1 MPATLLPAQWS
12 LSWVI
17 VAMLVTALLVVV
29 WCSAEHGATSPG
41 EDSPSNTV
49 QDTHKYYNLS
59 VYQNN
64 AAQSFDKNFIDMES
78 AEIKH
83 GNLGTQLRVTAVTSL
98 IEETQAAEINHKSLE
113 RHSGNFPVNELKT
126 LTWLKVN

>member
-1 MPATLLPAQWS
+1 
-12 LSWVI
+12 
-17 VAMLVTALLVVV
+17 MLVAAVLVL
-29 WCSAEHGATSPG
+29 WCAAEHGATSPG
-41 EDSPSNTV
+41 ADDSPSNTV

-83 GNLGTQLRVTAVTSL
+83 GNLGTKLIMQLLRRL
-98 IEETQAAEINHKSLE
+98 
-113 RHSGNFPVNELKT
+113 
-126 LTWLKVN
+126 

>member
-1 MPATLLPAQWS
+1 MLLSALLLL
-12 LSWVI
+12 LSW
-17 VAMLVTALLVVV
+17 
-29 WCSAEHGATSPG
+29 SAEHGATSPG
-41 EDSPSNTV
+41 GDDSPSNTV

-83 GNLGTQLRVTAVTSL
+83 GNLVTQLRITPLTADDS
-98 IEETQAAEINHKSLE
+98 N
-113 RHSGNFPVNELKT
+113 
-126 LTWLKVN
+126 

>member
-1 MPATLLPAQWS
+1 MLLPTTLLL
-12 LSWVI
+12 LSW
-17 VAMLVTALLVVV
+17 
-29 WCSAEHGATSPG
+29 SAEHGATSPG
-41 EDSPSNTV
+41 GDDSPSNTV

-83 GNLGTQLRVTAVTSL
+83 GNLVTQLRITLVTL
-98 IEETQAAEINHKSLE
+98 CL
-113 RHSGNFPVNELKT
+113 
-126 LTWLKVN
+126 

>member
-1 MPATLLPAQWS
+1 
-12 LSWVI
+12 
-17 VAMLVTALLVVV
+17 MLVTALLVVV

-83 GNLGTQLRVTAVTSL
+83 GNLGTKLIMQLLRRL
-98 IEETQAAEINHKSLE
+98 
-113 RHSGNFPVNELKT
+113 
-126 LTWLKVN
+126 

>member
-1 MPATLLPAQWS
+1 MLLPTLLLL
-12 LSWVI
+12 LSW
-17 VAMLVTALLVVV
+17 
-29 WCSAEHGATSPG
+29 SAEHGATSPG
-41 EDSPSNTV
+41 DDSPSNTV

-83 GNLGTQLRVTAVTSL
+83 GNLGTKLIMQLLRRL
-98 IEETQAAEINHKSLE
+98 
-113 RHSGNFPVNELKT
+113 
-126 LTWLKVN
+126 

>member
-1 MPATLLPAQWS
+1 
-12 LSWVI
+12 
-17 VAMLVTALLVVV
+17 MLVAALLVL
-29 WCSAEHGATSPG
+29 WCAAEHGATSPG
-41 EDSPSNTV
+41 DDSPSNTV

-83 GNLGTQLRVTAVTSL
+83 GNLGTKLIMQLLRRL
-98 IEETQAAEINHKSLE
+98 
-113 RHSGNFPVNELKT
+113 
-126 LTWLKVN
+126 